1 MRRDW
6 IAPVSFLIFAVVI
19 IVYDA
24 STKRKPGIQPSG
36 DVYLT
41 AEQWGR
47 VADHIGE
54 CERRLTEAGLPI
66 PAGRPPNGSTGRPER
81 SEHPQRP
88 ST

>member
-1 MRRDW
+1 MKREW

-24 STKRKPGIQPSG
+24 STKRTPGIQSSG

-47 VADHIGE
+47 VAEHIRE
-54 CERRLTEAGLPI
+54 CERRLTDAGLSI
-66 PAGRPPNGSTGRPER
+66 PAGRPPAE
-81 SEHPQRP
+81 
-88 ST
+88 

>member
-1 MRRDW
+1 MNREW

-19 IVYDA
+19 IFYDA
-24 STKRKPGIQPSG
+24 NTKRTPGIQPSG

-54 CERRLTEAGLPI
+54 CERRLTEAGLSI
-66 PAGRPPNGSTGRPER
+66 PGSRLPR
-81 SEHPQRP
+81 D
-88 ST
+88 